1 MERCTRPSN
10 LIRGARDVLCVSCIE
25 ELSLREDVVPGE
37 YSLDYFRPGW
47 PRNGALGSM
56 PWGY

>member
-1 MERCTRPSN
+1 M
-10 LIRGARDVLCVSCIE
+10 LCVSCIE